1 MATTTLPNTKQQA
14 AQFANSVADRAKE
27 NIDAAKEQLQKA
39 LDKLGKTGKKLTLYI
54 PKNYKKG
61 NGLTALIKAAQ
72 KLGIEVYHEGKDG
85 PALTNGILN
94 TGKKL
99 LGLTERGLTLFA
111 PELDKWIQG
120 NKHLSNSVGSTGNL
134 TKAIDK
140 VQSVLGTLQ
149 AFLNTAFS
157 GMDLDALIKARQNG
171 KNVTDVQLA
180 KASLSLINELIGTI
194 SSITNNVD
202 TFSKQLNKLG
212 EALGQ
217 VKHFGSFGDKLKNL
231 PKLGNLGKGLGALS
245 GVLSAISAALLLANK
260 DADTATKAA
269 AAAELTN
276 KVLGNIGKAITQ
288 YLIAQRAAAGLST
301 TGPVAGLIA
310 SVVSLAISPLSFLG
324 IAKQFDRAR
333 MLEEYSKR
341 FKKFGYNGDS
351 LLGQFY
357 KNTGIAD
364 AAITTIN
371 TVLSAIAAGVGAAS
385 AGSLVGAPIGLLVS
399 AITSL
404 ISGIL
409 DASKQAVFEHIAN
422 QLADKIKAWENKYG
436 KNYFENGYDA
446 RHSAFLEDSL
456 KLFNELREKY
466 KTENILS
473 ITQQG
478 WDQRIGELAGI
489 TRNGDRIQSGKAYV
503 DYLKKG
509 EELAKHSDKFTKQ
522 ILDPIKGNIDLS
534 GIKGS
539 TTLTFLNP
547 LLTAGK
553 EERKTRQS
561 GKYEFITE
569 LKVKGRT
576 DWKVKGVPNSNG
588 VYDFSNLIQHAVT
601 RDNKVLEARLI
612 ANLGAKDD
620 YVFVGSGSTIV
631 NAGDG
636 YDVVDYSKGRTG
648 ALTIDGRNATKAG
661 QYKVE
666 RDLSGT
672 QVLQETVSK
681 QETKRGKVTDLL
693 EYRNYKL
700 DYYYTNKGFKAHDE
714 LNSVEEIIGS
724 TLRDKFY
731 GSKFN
736 DVFHGHDGD
745 DLIYGYDGDDRLY
758 GDNGNDEIHGGQ
770 GNDKLYGG
778 AGNDRLFGEYGNNY
792 LDGGEG
798 DDHLEGGNG
807 SDILRGGS
815 GNDKLFGNQGDDLL
829 DGGEGDDQLAGGE
842 GNDIYVYRKEYGH
855 HTITEHSGDK
865 DKLSLANI
873 NLKDVSF
880 ERNGNDLL
888 LKTNNRTAVTFKGWF
903 SKPNSSAGLDEYQRK
918 LLEYAPEKD
927 RARLKRQF
935 ELQRGKVD
943 KSLNNKVEEIIGKD
957 GERITSQDIDNLFDK
972 SGNKKT
978 ISPQELAGLIK
989 NKGKSSSL
997 MSSSRSSSMLT
1008 QKSGL
1013 SNDISRIISATSG
1026 FGSSGKALSA
1036 SPLQTNNNF
1045 NSYANSL
1052 ATTA

>member
-14 AQFANSVADRAKE
+14 AQFANSVADRTKE

-61 NGLTALIKAAQ
+61 NGITALIKAAE
-72 KLGIEVYHEGKDG
+72 KLGIDIYEEKDG
-85 PALTNGILN
+85 TTLTKDLLN
-94 TGKKL
+94 SGQKL
-99 LGLTERGLTLFA
+99 LGLTQRGLTLFA
-111 PELDKWIQG
+111 PALDKLIQS
-120 NKHLSNSVGSTGNL
+120 NKHLSDSINNAGNV
-134 TKAIDK
+134 AGAVDK
-140 VQSVLGTLQ
+140 FQSVLGTLQ

-157 GMDLDALIKARQNG
+157 GINLDALIKARQSG
-171 KNVTDVQLA
+171 KNVTDVELA
-180 KASLSLINELIGTI
+180 KASLNLINDLIGTV
-194 SSITNNVD
+194 SSITNNID
-202 TFSKQLNKLG
+202 TFSKQINKLG

-231 PKLGNLGKGLGALS
+231 PNLGTLGKGLGALS
-245 GVLSAISAALLLANK
+245 GVLSAVSAALLLANK
-260 DADTATKAA
+260 DADSATKAA
-269 AAAELTN
+269 AGVELTS

-288 YLIAQRAAAGLST
+288 YLLAQRAAAGLST

-324 IAKQFDRAR
+324 IAKQFDRAK

-456 KLFNELREKY
+456 NLFNELREKY

-522 ILDPIKGNIDLS
+522 VLDPIKGNIDLS

-553 EERKTRQS
+553 EERKRRQS

-576 DWKVKGVPNSNG
+576 DWKVKGIANANG
-588 VYDFSNLIQHAVT
+588 VYDFSNLIQHFVT
-601 RDNKVLEARLI
+601 RENKVLEARLI

-620 YVFVGSGSTIV
+620 YVFVGSGSTII
-631 NAGDG
+631 NAGEG

-661 QYKVE
+661 QYEVE
-666 RDLSGT
+666 RDLGGT
-672 QVLQETVSK
+672 KVLQEIVSK
-681 QETKRGKVTDLL
+681 QETKRGKATDLL

-700 DYYYTNKGFKAHDE
+700 DYHYTNSKFKAHDT
-714 LNSVEEIIGS
+714 LTSVEEVIGS

-758 GDNGNDEIHGGQ
+758 GDNGDDEIHGGQ

-873 NLKDVSF
+873 NLKEVSF
-880 ERNGNDLL
+880 ERNGEDLL
-888 LKTNNRTAVTFKGWF
+888 LKTNNRTAVTFKNWF
-903 SKPNSSAGLDEYQRK
+903 KKHNSLTSNEQK
-918 LLEYAPEKD
+918 LLELARPEE
-927 RARLKRQF
+927 REQLRRQL
-935 ELQRGKVD
+935 ELQKGKVD

-957 GERITSQDIDNLFDK
+957 GERITSQDIDNLLDK